1 MGYDYN
7 NDTEGMDMN
16 VKTGKF
22 KGLLGCGV
30 GSGVGSV
37 DHSVV
42 SKGEKTRL
50 CLHW

>member
-1 MGYDYN
+1 MGYNYN
-7 NDTEGMDMN
+7 NDTEGTDMN

-22 KGLLGCGV
+22 KGLL